1 LKIIVAII
9 DPAVLLA
16 FHGVV
21 RPDRAFT
28 LVRDFAED
36 VGGSRISPPL
46 TKGGRGDLQFELRG

>member
-36 VGGSRISPPL
+36 VGGPRISPL
-46 TKGGRGDLQFELRG
+46 